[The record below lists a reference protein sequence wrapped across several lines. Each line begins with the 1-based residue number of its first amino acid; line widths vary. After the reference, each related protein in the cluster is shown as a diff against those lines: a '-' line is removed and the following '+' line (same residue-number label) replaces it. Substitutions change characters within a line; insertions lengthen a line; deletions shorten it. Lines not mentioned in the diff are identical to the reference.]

1 VHLTES
7 QLQRVVRRSAR
18 MPISAYVRQLRLG
31 RACQM
36 LVQTDIAVGRIVSDC
51 GFCDAA
57 DFARRF
63 RKSRFVSPTA

>member
-1 VHLTES
+1 
-7 QLQRVVRRSAR
+7 